1 MTFEEALVTEFET
14 ITELNGKVFPLN
26 AQDAEGN
33 PVEAPYLI
41 YVSSEGQ
48 YDKCLDGFLNMKEVS
63 CELNILHKTYKNMK
77 LLSRQVVAKL
87 KSFEGRIIGVD
98 GPMIQELVFEN
109 DSPELYEEQPELYR
123 KVINFRV
130 YFKEVD

>member
-1 MTFEEALVTEFET
+1 MTFEEALVLELEA

-48 YDKCLDGFLNMKEVS
+48 YDKCLNGFLDMKEVS
-63 CELNILHKTYKNMK
+63 CELNVLHKTYRNMK

-123 KVINFRV
+123 KIINFRI
-130 YFKEVD
+130 YFKEV

>member
-1 MTFEEALVTEFET
+1 MTFEEALVLELEA

-48 YDKCLDGFLNMKEVS
+48 YDKCLNGFLDMKEVS
-63 CELNILHKTYKNMK
+63 CELNILHKTYRNMK

-123 KVINFRV
+123 KIINFRI
-130 YFKEVD
+130 YFKEV

>member
-1 MTFEEALVTEFET
+1 MTFEGALVTELET

-48 YDKCLDGFLNMKEVS
+48 YDKCLNGFLDMKEVS
-63 CELNILHKTYKNMK
+63 CELNILHKTYRNMK
-77 LLSRQVVAKL
+77 LLSRQVMAKL
-87 KSFEGRIIGVD
+87 KSFEGRIIGID

-123 KVINFRV
+123 KIINFRI
-130 YFKEVD
+130 YFKEV